1 MCFEIWS
8 ICFEI
13 GCMCF
18 EIWSICFGIWSM
30 RVLLLQHTCVM
41 RVCILC
47 QARMILRALKLSVEI
62 EDIVTASE
70 DLINYPPDLA
80 KKFLDT
86 CCSYCKVIS
95 WLAGHFHTKPG
106 AQGRYFNYTYKFHEL
121 MHVGH
126 ASRFLNPVLGWCYQ
140 GEDLLQRVKK
150 IVGSAARL
158 SKSRPHVA
166 NMALDKYVRGYEYQ
180 LESGPARG

>member
-1 MCFEIWS
+1 ME
-8 ICFEI
+8 
-13 GCMCF
+13 
-18 EIWSICFGIWSM
+18 FGACVCRCCSM
-30 RVLLLQHTCVM
+30 RAPCGCVFFAM
-41 RVCILC
+41 
-47 QARMILRALKLSVEI
+47 QARMILRVLKLSVEI
-62 EDIVTASE
+62 EDIVTANE

-150 IVGSAARL
+150 IVCSAARL